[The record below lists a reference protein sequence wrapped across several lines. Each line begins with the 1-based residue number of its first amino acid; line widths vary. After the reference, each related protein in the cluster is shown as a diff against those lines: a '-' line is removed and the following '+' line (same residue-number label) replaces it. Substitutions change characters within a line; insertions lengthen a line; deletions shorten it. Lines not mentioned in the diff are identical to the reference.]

1 MSKIIHSD
9 NPHDKRDY
17 SIYRSCCFLSHNFL
31 LTFHTSSTYLKLS
44 KVISICISQ
53 YSLRSN
59 QHDTYRRT
67 TESNQGTFPLQFVSR
82 KCNGVHDILQ
92 VLDCNNV
99 LFQLL
104 QIARLHKG
112 FRERWTLE
120 WNYELIL
127 MEISIIF
134 NKVFKNMQH
143 VFAKN
148 YYKAIA
154 RGCTTMTTEQ

>member
-1 MSKIIHSD
+1 MI
-9 NPHDKRDY
+9 RET
-17 SIYRSCCFLSHNFL
+17 IYRSCSFLSHNFL
-31 LTFHTSSTYLKLS
+31 LTFHTSSIYLKLL

-59 QHDTYRRT
+59 QHDIYRRT
-67 TESNQGTFPLQFVSR
+67 TKSNEGTFPLQFVSR
-82 KCNGVHDILQ
+82 QCNGVHDILQ

-134 NKVFKNMQH
+134 NKVCQVQRNIHTQ
-143 VFAKN
+143 
-148 YYKAIA
+148 
-154 RGCTTMTTEQ
+154 